1 MYPVRRRPRWW
12 WGDEMRADRAAKG
25 GKSRLRRHQTD
36 REGPPPLLALPL
48 RPLLLPRLLPS
59 SAATPSYPPPHVSS
73 PCILILPIIPTSQ
86 FGQPFASLAHPP
98 LLPLLST
105 PPPPPGRAKGN
116 RNKQGKEEARG
127 GDDDSR
133 LSPISIGLSF
143 QPRLLIGILSRGYKK
158 RTGAILSLLTR
169 GGRRRSERV
178 SEW

>member
-1 MYPVRRRPRWW
+1 MRCEPIGRRREGNR
-12 WGDEMRADRAAKG
+12 GSVDI
-25 GKSRLRRHQTD
+25 RRTETERGH
-36 REGPPPLLALPL
+36 PPSSPYPFD
-48 RPLLLPRLLPS
+48 PFCCLPS

-105 PPPPPGRAKGN
+105 ATSPPPPPGRAKGN

-127 GDDDSR
+127 DDDDSR

-158 RTGAILSLLTR
+158 RTGAVLSLLTR
-169 GGRRRSERV
+169 GRRRRRSE
-178 SEW
+178 